1 MIKETI
7 FCFVEDTD
15 WRSTDFSSGNR
26 NSRYLFAAADLQPH
40 LKKLSGH
47 ACQSVGI
54 PDFLIGEGDLN
65 ELENNE
71 QPEGEWSTAG

>member
-26 NSRYLFAAADLQPH
+26 NSRYLFAVADLQPH
-40 LKKLSGH
+40 LKKLQATLARVS
-47 ACQSVGI
+47 A
-54 PDFLIGEGDLN
+54 FLIF
-65 ELENNE
+65 
-71 QPEGEWSTAG
+71 